1 MSRPAFVTL
10 LALLAGDRFLEAA
23 PRPATPRPVIVVEAT
38 YPGAPARAVA
48 DTVADP
54 IERQISGVEGLA
66 AMRSRCTDD
75 GTFTLTLTFQ
85 NAVGVD
91 RAQARVQERISQ
103 ALPTLPDAVKRCG
116 VTVKRRSPG
125 VLLFVAVSSPD
136 GRYGP
141 LYLGSYGSL
150 TLKRELARLP
160 GVAELT
166 SLGQRDHAIRFLLDA
181 DRLARLK
188 MSVSQVLDALK
199 EHNVHVAAEPIGQP
213 AVPGGLTPPTF
224 TVLGPPPD
232 PEQLDRIKVKST
244 PDGQEIPLRMI
255 ARVAEVASG
264 PERAAFFHGQQVALL
279 AVHLAPDARPRDVS
293 AAVQRK
299 LADLRAKP
307 PEGIRLAVALDF
319 AVNLQPPF
327 QSATPEYLLDLV
339 LPASAS
345 AQRALEALKQCQ
357 QLVAG
362 VEGVQEVLGLAENP
376 FDGTPRPCVLAHL
389 APALARRASR
399 GQVVRTIC
407 DRTDKELPAVL
418 VRLRELWQPGNPPRC
433 GWPIDLAV
441 HGPEADGVAK
451 LATRLAER
459 LAQGDK
465 LTDVL
470 ADPESM
476 PRPRTVLVID
486 RQQAKDRG
494 VGVNDLRSTLESYAG
509 PLSAADFNP
518 NGRTWQLSIPAD
530 DFRGVRA
537 EDLRQ
542 LKVRNAR
549 GEIVALSDFAAVRAD
564 LAPGLVARL
573 DGRPMVEITGNPTAG
588 LSVAQART
596 LCDRLAEEVRKELH
610 LSADYR
616 LAWLEEPGR

>member
-1 MSRPAFVTL
+1 MSRPAFATL
-10 LALLAGDRFLEAA
+10 LALLAGGRLLDAA
-23 PRPATPRPVIVVEAT
+23 PGPATPRSVIVVETT

-54 IERQISGVEGLA
+54 IERQISGVGGLA
-66 AMRSRCTDD
+66 SMRSRCTDD
-75 GTFTLTLTFQ
+75 GTYTLTLTFQ
-85 NAVGVD
+85 HAVGVD
-91 RAQARVQERISQ
+91 QALAWVRERISQ
-103 ALPTLPDAVKRCG
+103 ALPTLPDAVKRRG
-116 VTVKRRSPG
+116 VIFKRKSPG

-141 LYLGSYGSL
+141 LYLGSYASL
-150 TLKRELARLP
+150 TLKNELARLP
-160 GVAELT
+160 GVAEVI
-166 SLGQRDHAIRFLLDA
+166 SLGQRDHAIRLVLDPN
-181 DRLARLK
+181 RLALLK
-188 MSVSQVLDALK
+188 MSVNEVLDALK
-199 EHNVHVAAEPIGQP
+199 EHNVQVAAEPIGQP
-213 AVPGGLTPPTF
+213 AVPGGLAPPAF

-232 PEQLDRIKVKST
+232 PEQLDRIKLKTT
-244 PDGQEIPLRMI
+244 PGGEEIPLKMI
-255 ARVAEVASG
+255 ARVEEVASG

-279 AVHLAPDARPRDVS
+279 AVHLAPGARARDAS

-299 LADLRAKP
+299 LADLRAKL
-307 PEGIRLAVALDF
+307 PEGMRVAVALDF
-319 AVNLQPPF
+319 AANLQAPY

-362 VEGVQEVLGLAENP
+362 AEGVQDVLGLAENP
-376 FDGTPRPCVLAHL
+376 FDGAPRPCVLVRL
-389 APALARRASR
+389 SPALARRAGR
-399 GQVVRTIC
+399 AQVVRTIR
-407 DRTDKELPAVL
+407 DRTDRELPAML
-418 VRLRELWQPGNPPRC
+418 VRLRELWQLGAPPRS

-441 HGPEADGVAK
+441 RGPEAEGVAK

-494 VGVNDLRSTLESYAG
+494 VGVNDLRTTLESCVG
-509 PLSAADFNP
+509 PLSVADFNP
-518 NGRTWQLSIPAD
+518 EGRTWQLPIPAD
-530 DFRGVRA
+530 DSRGVRA

-542 LKVRNAR
+542 LKVRNVR
-549 GEIVALSDFAAVRAD
+549 GEMVALSDFAAVRAD
-564 LAPGLVARL
+564 LAPGLIARL
-573 DGRPMVEITGNPTAG
+573 DGRPMVEITANPTAG

-596 LCDRLAEEVRKELH
+596 FCDRLAEEVRKELH

-616 LAWLEEPGR
+616 LAWLGEPDR